1 MKAVAVLIFCGALG
15 ARAPSTVTRPAPS
28 LPPTE
33 AALCATLDTFA
44 AQDRAAGA
52 NTMKLAHL
60 RWDRR
65 KALLRAVPGG
75 RFTSWLGTVA
85 DLHTGFE
92 GKAALRIEL
101 PCRGA
106 LATWGGFFSDLF
118 DRTQISRDSELYPA
132 VTHMKRGSAVTVSG
146 RFVLAR
152 EDGFREASLDEQAS
166 MRHPEFIVHFKS
178 IAARLHE

>member
-1 MKAVAVLIFCGALG
+1 MKALAVLAFCSALG
-15 ARAPSTVTRPAPS
+15 AAAPSTVTRPAPS

-33 AALCATLDTFA
+33 AALCATLNTFA
-44 AQDRAAGA
+44 AQDHAAGA

-85 DLHTGFE
+85 DLHKGFE
-92 GKAALRIEL
+92 GKAALRIDL

-106 LATWGGFFSDLF
+106 IGTWGSFFSDLF
-118 DRTQISRDSELYPA
+118 DKTQIPRGSELYTTLTR
-132 VTHMKRGSAVTVSG
+132 VKRGSPVTVSG

-166 MRHPEFIVHFKS
+166 MRHPEFIVHFDS
-178 IAARLHE
+178 ITARPHG